1 MRSAGQDQTNDDSKC
16 EATSAHQPLSSACFS
31 LRETE
36 ASPSA
41 AGFDFNALTQTWYS
55 ESGHVDFG
63 SENKVSKR
71 RGGDASAAEEYED
84 AVVVVWLWFKRRGSE

>member
-1 MRSAGQDQTNDDSKC
+1 MCDGSGQQLVPLGQSWITCDGGRGDSSVSMGTHLSFMCSVGGESPMRSAGQDQTNDDSKC

-41 AGFDFNALTQTWYS
+41 AGFDFNALTQT
-55 ESGHVDFG
+55 
-63 SENKVSKR
+63 
-71 RGGDASAAEEYED
+71 
-84 AVVVVWLWFKRRGSE
+84 